1 MLKRLKQAWKRDRLG
16 VLGVCCTIV
25 AVALVVFPAD
35 VRWETTR
42 NVIVISASDPNL
54 IGDTQQR
61 TESGYSSRWFSTERL
76 PAAGVFAF
84 AGLTMLL
91 LRRR

>member
-1 MLKRLKQAWKRDRLG
+1 MLKRLLHEWKRDRLG
-16 VLGVCCTIV
+16 VLGVCCAIV
-25 AVALVVFPAD
+25 ATALVVFPAE

-42 NVIVISASDPNL
+42 NVVVISASDPNL
-54 IGDTQQR
+54 IGDTQLR

-76 PAAGVFAF
+76 PVAGVFTF
-84 AGLTMLL
+84 AALTMLL